1 MKMLS
6 ACLLLLPFISCTQVQ
21 DIKNDA
27 VIEQK
32 IETLLSS
39 MTLEEKIGQ
48 MNQISSYGNIEDMS
62 GLIKKGEVGSILN
75 EVDPVRVN
83 ALQRVA
89 MEESRL
95 GIPLLMARDVIHGFK
110 TIFPI
115 PLGQAASFNPQ
126 VAKDGARVAAVEA
139 SAVGIRWTF
148 APMIDV
154 ARDPRWG
161 RMAEGCGEDTYLT
174 SVMGVAMVEGFQG
187 DSLNSPTS
195 IAACPKHFVG
205 YGAAEG
211 GRDYNSTFI
220 PERRLRD
227 VYLPPF
233 EAVAKAGAAT
243 FMTSF
248 NDNDGAPSTGNT
260 FILKDVLRGEW
271 GFDGIVVSDWAS
283 VAEMMAHGFA
293 ADSKEAA
300 MKAVNAGVDM
310 EMVSYTFVKE
320 LPELI
325 KEGKVKKSAIDDAV
339 RNILRI
345 KFRLGLFDNPYV
357 DEKRIEELYAP
368 SHLEA
373 AKQAAVES
381 AILLKNEKET
391 LPLQSSVKTVAVV
404 GPMANAPYDQL
415 GTWIFDGDKTKTV
428 TPLKAIKELVGDK
441 VQVIYEPGL
450 TYSRDKNM
458 AGVAKAAAAAAR
470 ADVILA
476 FVGEEAILSGE
487 AHCLADLNLQG
498 AQSELIAALAKT
510 GKPVVTV
517 VMAGRPLTIGKE
529 VELSSAVLYSFH
541 PGTMGGPALADLNL
555 QGAQS
560 ELIAALAKTGKPV
573 VTVVMAGRPLTIG
586 KEVEL
591 SSAVLY
597 SFHPGTM
604 GGPALADLLW
614 GKAVPS
620 GKTPVTFPKMVGQ
633 IPVYYAHNS
642 SGRPATRNEVL
653 LNDIPLEAGQT
664 SLGCTSFYMDAGF
677 DPLYPFGYGLSY
689 TTFKYDNVKLSS
701 ANLKKEDVL
710 TVTFDLENTGKYE
723 GTEVAQLYVQDK
735 FASVTRPVKELKR
748 FARVTLKPGEKKN
761 VSFELPISELAFW
774 NIDMVKTVEA
784 GDFALWVAPDSQSGE
799 EVFFKVVD

>member
-1 MKMLS
+1 MKIAKIIS
-6 ACLLLLPFISCTQVQ
+6 ACLLLLPLVSCTQVQ
-21 DIKNDA
+21 EKGDA
-27 VIEQK
+27 AIEQK
-32 IETLLSS
+32 VKSLLSK
-39 MTLEEKIGQ
+39 MTLEEKLGQ

-75 EVDPVRVN
+75 EVEPIRIN

-89 MEESRL
+89 IEESRL

-126 VAKDGARVAAVEA
+126 VAEDGARVAAIEA
-139 SAVGIRWTF
+139 ASVGIRWTF
-148 APMIDV
+148 APMIDI

-161 RMAEGCGEDTYLT
+161 RIAEGCGEDTYLT
-174 SVMGVAMVEGFQG
+174 TVMGVAMVKGYQG

-195 IAACPKHFVG
+195 VAACPKHFVG

-211 GRDYNSTFI
+211 GKDYSSTFI

-233 EAVAKAGAAT
+233 EAAAAAGAAT

-248 NDNDGAPSTGNT
+248 NDNDGVPSTGNS
-260 FILKDVLRGEW
+260 FILKDVLRKEW
-271 GFDGIVVSDWAS
+271 GFDGLVVSDWAS
-283 VAEMMAHGFA
+283 TSEMIAHGFA

-320 LPELI
+320 LPGLI
-325 KEGKVKKSAIDDAV
+325 KEGKVKETTIDEAV

-345 KFRLGLFDNPYV
+345 KYRLGLFDNPYV
-357 DEKRIEELYAP
+357 DEKKPSVMYAP

-373 AKQAAVES
+373 AKQAAVQS

-391 LPLQSSVKTVAVV
+391 LPIQSSVKSVAIV
-404 GPMANAPYDQL
+404 GPMAHAPYEQL
-415 GTWIFDGDKTKTV
+415 GTWVFDGDKNHTQ
-428 TPLKAIKELVGDK
+428 TPLTAIKELVGDK

-450 TYSRDKNM
+450 AFSRDKDVS
-458 AGVAKAAAAAAR
+458 GIAKAASAAAR

-476 FVGEEAILSGE
+476 FVGEESILSGE

-498 AQSELIAALAKT
+498 AQTQLLEALAKT
-510 GKPVVTV
+510 GKPLVTV

-529 VELSSAVLYSFH
+529 ADLSAAVLYSFH
-541 PGTMGGPALADLNL
+541 PGTMGGPA
-555 QGAQS
+555 
-560 ELIAALAKTGKPV
+560 I
-573 VTVVMAGRPLTIG
+573 
-586 KEVEL
+586 
-591 SSAVLY
+591 
-597 SFHPGTM
+597 
-604 GGPALADLLW
+604 ADLLW

-633 IPVYYAHNS
+633 IPVYYSHNNT
-642 SGRPATRNEVL
+642 GRPATRSEVL
-653 LNDIPLEAGQT
+653 LDDIAVEAGQT
-664 SLGCTSFYMDAGF
+664 SLGCTSFHMDAGF

-689 TTFKYDNVKLSS
+689 TTFKYGKLKLS
-701 ANLKKEDVL
+701 ADELRKGDVL

-735 FASVTRPVKELKR
+735 VASVTRPVKELKR
-748 FARVTLKPGEKKN
+748 FTRVTLKPGERKT
-761 VSFELPISELAFW
+761 VSYELPVSELAFW
-774 NIDMVKTVEA
+774 NIDMVKTVEP
-784 GDFALWVAPDSQSGE
+784 GDFGLWVGPDSQTGE

>member
-1 MKMLS
+1 MKFFS
-6 ACLLLLPFISCTQVQ
+6 ACLFLLPFVSCTQVATY
-21 DIKNDA
+21 KGDA
-27 VIEQK
+27 ATEKKVEA
-32 IETLLSS
+32 LLSK

-75 EVDPVRVN
+75 EMDPVRIN

-89 MEESRL
+89 IEESRL
-95 GIPLLMARDVIHGFK
+95 GIPLLIARDVIHGFK

-126 VAKDGARVAAVEA
+126 IAKDGARVAAIEA
-139 SAVGIRWTF
+139 SSVGIRWTF
-148 APMIDV
+148 APMIDI

-161 RMAEGCGEDTYLT
+161 RIAEGCGEDTYLT
-174 SVMGVAMVEGFQG
+174 SVMGAAMVEGFQG

-220 PERRLRD
+220 PERRLRN

-233 EAVAKAGAAT
+233 EAAAKAGAAT

-248 NDNDGAPSTGNT
+248 NDNDGVPSTGNA
-260 FILKDVLRGEW
+260 FILKDVLRDEW
-271 GFDGIVVSDWAS
+271 GFDGVVVTDWAS
-283 VAEMMAHGFA
+283 ASEMISHGFA
-293 ADSKEAA
+293 ADSKEVAL
-300 MKAVNAGVDM
+300 KSVNAGVDM

-320 LPELI
+320 LPALI
-325 KEGKVKKSAIDDAV
+325 KEGKVKESTIDEAV

-345 KFRLGLFDNPYV
+345 KYRLGLFDTPYV
-357 DEKRIEELYAP
+357 DEQQTSVMYAP

-381 AILLKNEKET
+381 AILLKNDKEV
-391 LPLQSSVKTVAVV
+391 LPLQPSVKTVAVV
-404 GPMANAPYDQL
+404 GPMANAPYEQL
-415 GTWIFDGDKTKTV
+415 GTWIFDGEKARTQ
-428 TPLKAIKELVGDK
+428 TPLNAIKEMVGDK

-450 TYSRDKNM
+450 AYSREKNP
-458 AGVAKAAAAAAR
+458 ASVAKAAATAAR

-476 FVGEEAILSGE
+476 FVGEESILSGE
-487 AHCLADLNLQG
+487 AHCLADLDLQG
-498 AQSELIAALAKT
+498 DQGALITALAKT
-510 GKPVVTV
+510 GKPVVTI

-529 VELSSAVLYSFH
+529 VEES
-541 PGTMGGPALADLNL
+541 T
-555 QGAQS
+555 
-560 ELIAALAKTGKPV
+560 
-573 VTVVMAGRPLTIG
+573 
-586 KEVEL
+586 
-591 SSAVLY
+591 AVLY

-620 GKTPVTFPKMVGQ
+620 GKAPVTFPRMVGQ
-633 IPVYYAHNS
+633 IPVYYAHNNT
-642 SGRPATRNEVL
+642 GRPATRNEVL
-653 LNDIPLEAGQT
+653 LNDIAVEAGQT

-677 DPLYPFGYGLSY
+677 DPLFPFGYGLSY
-689 TTFKYDNVKLSS
+689 TTFKYSNIKLASDV
-701 ANLKKEDVL
+701 LKKDDVL

-723 GTEVAQLYVQDK
+723 GTEVAQLYIQDK
-735 FASVTRPVKELKR
+735 IGSVTRPVKELKR
-748 FARVTLKPGEKKN
+748 FTRVTLKPGEKKS
-761 VSFELPISELAFW
+761 VSFELPVSELAFW
-774 NIDMVKTVEA
+774 NIDMAKVVEP
-784 GDFALWVAPDSQSGE
+784 GDFGLWVATDSQSGE

>member
-1 MKMLS
+1 MKTLKIFS
-6 ACLLLLPFISCTQVQ
+6 ACLLLFPFVSCTQVAN
-21 DIKNDA
+21 KGSDA
-27 VIEQK
+27 ATEKKVES
-32 IETLLSS
+32 LLSR

-48 MNQISSYGNIEDMS
+48 MNQITSYGNIEDMS
-62 GLIKKGEVGSILN
+62 SLIKKGEVGSILN
-75 EVDPVRVN
+75 EVDPVRIN

-95 GIPLLMARDVIHGFK
+95 GIPLLIARDVIHGFK

-126 VAKDGARVAAVEA
+126 IAKDGARVAAIEA
-139 SAVGIRWTF
+139 SSVGIRWTF
-148 APMIDV
+148 APMIDI

-161 RMAEGCGEDTYLT
+161 RIAEGCGEDTYLT
-174 SVMGVAMVEGFQG
+174 SVMGAAMVEGFQG

-220 PERRLRD
+220 PERRLRN

-233 EAVAKAGAAT
+233 EAATKAGAAT

-248 NDNDGAPSTGNT
+248 NDNDGIPSTGNA

-271 GFDGIVVSDWAS
+271 GFDGLVVTDWAS
-283 VAEMMAHGFA
+283 ASEMISHGFA
-293 ADSKEAA
+293 ADSKEVA
-300 MKAVNAGVDM
+300 MKSVNAGVDM

-320 LPELI
+320 LPALI
-325 KEGKVKKSAIDDAV
+325 KEGKVKESTIDEAV
-339 RNILRI
+339 RNILRV
-345 KFRLGLFDNPYV
+345 KYRLGLFDAPYV
-357 DEKRIEELYAP
+357 DEKQPSVMYTP
-368 SHLEA
+368 SHLKV

-381 AILLKNEKET
+381 AILLKNDKEV
-391 LPLQSSVKTVAVV
+391 LPLQESLKTVAVV
-404 GPMANAPYDQL
+404 GPMANAPYEQL
-415 GTWIFDGDKTKTV
+415 GTWIFDGEKAHTQ
-428 TPLKAIKELVGDK
+428 TPLNAIKEMVGDK

-450 TYSRDKNM
+450 AYSREKKP

-470 ADVILA
+470 ADIILA

-498 AQSELIAALAKT
+498 DQSALITALAKT
-510 GKPVVTV
+510 GKPVVTI
-517 VMAGRPLTIGKE
+517 VMAGRPLTIGQE
-529 VELSSAVLYSFH
+529 VEES
-541 PGTMGGPALADLNL
+541 T
-555 QGAQS
+555 
-560 ELIAALAKTGKPV
+560 
-573 VTVVMAGRPLTIG
+573 
-586 KEVEL
+586 
-591 SSAVLY
+591 AVLY

-633 IPVYYAHNS
+633 IPVYYAHNKT
-642 SGRPATRNEVL
+642 GRPATRNEVL
-653 LNDIPLEAGQT
+653 LDDIAVEAGQT

-677 DPLYPFGYGLSY
+677 DPLFPFGYGLSY
-689 TTFKYDNVKLSS
+689 TTFKYSNVKLSS
-701 ANLKKEDVL
+701 ASLKKDDVL
-710 TVTFDLENTGKYE
+710 TVTFDLENTGKYK
-723 GTEVAQLYVQDK
+723 GTEVAQLYIQDK
-735 FASVTRPVKELKR
+735 VGSVTRPVKELKR
-748 FARVTLKPGEKKN
+748 FTRVTLKPGEKKN

-774 NIDMVKTVEA
+774 NIDMVKVVEP
-784 GDFALWVAPDSQSGE
+784 GDFGLWVATDSQSGE

>member
-1 MKMLS
+1 MKIAKIIS
-6 ACLLLLPFISCTQVQ
+6 ACLLLLPLVSCTQVQ
-21 DIKNDA
+21 ENGDA
-27 VIEQK
+27 AIEQK
-32 IETLLSS
+32 VKSLLSK
-39 MTLEEKIGQ
+39 MTLEEKLGQ

-75 EVDPVRVN
+75 EVEPIRIN

-89 MEESRL
+89 IEESRL

-126 VAKDGARVAAVEA
+126 VAEDGARVAAIEA
-139 SAVGIRWTF
+139 ASVGIRWTF
-148 APMIDV
+148 APMIDI

-161 RMAEGCGEDTYLT
+161 RIAEGCGEDTYLT
-174 SVMGVAMVEGFQG
+174 TVMGVAMVKGYQG

-211 GRDYNSTFI
+211 GKDYSSTFI

-233 EAVAKAGAAT
+233 EAAAAAGAAT

-248 NDNDGAPSTGNT
+248 NDNDGVPSTGNS
-260 FILKDVLRGEW
+260 FILKDVLRKEW
-271 GFDGIVVSDWAS
+271 GFDGLVVSDWAS
-283 VAEMMAHGFA
+283 TSEMIAHGFA

-320 LPELI
+320 LPGLI
-325 KEGKVKKSAIDDAV
+325 KEGKVKETTIDEAV

-345 KFRLGLFDNPYV
+345 KYRLGLFDNPYV
-357 DEKRIEELYAP
+357 DEKKPSVMYAP

-373 AKQAAVES
+373 AKQAAVQS

-391 LPLQSSVKTVAVV
+391 LPIQSSVKSVAIV
-404 GPMANAPYDQL
+404 GPMAHAPYEQL
-415 GTWIFDGDKTKTV
+415 GTWVFDGDKNHTQ
-428 TPLKAIKELVGDK
+428 TPLTAIKELVGDK

-450 TYSRDKNM
+450 AFSRDKDVS
-458 AGVAKAAAAAAR
+458 GIAKAASAAAR

-476 FVGEEAILSGE
+476 FVGEESILSGE

-498 AQSELIAALAKT
+498 AQTQLLEALAKI
-510 GKPVVTV
+510 GKPLVTV

-529 VELSSAVLYSFH
+529 ADLSAAVLYSFH
-541 PGTMGGPALADLNL
+541 PGTMGGPA
-555 QGAQS
+555 
-560 ELIAALAKTGKPV
+560 I
-573 VTVVMAGRPLTIG
+573 
-586 KEVEL
+586 
-591 SSAVLY
+591 
-597 SFHPGTM
+597 
-604 GGPALADLLW
+604 ADLLW

-633 IPVYYAHNS
+633 IPVYYSHNNT
-642 SGRPATRNEVL
+642 GRPATRSEVL
-653 LNDIPLEAGQT
+653 LDDIAVEAGQT

-689 TTFKYDNVKLSS
+689 TTFKYGKLKLS
-701 ANLKKEDVL
+701 ADELRKGDVL

-735 FASVTRPVKELKR
+735 VASVTRPVKELKR
-748 FARVTLKPGEKKN
+748 FTRVTLKPGERKT
-761 VSFELPISELAFW
+761 VSYELPVSELAFW
-774 NIDMVKTVEA
+774 NIDMVKTVEP
-784 GDFALWVAPDSQSGE
+784 GDFGLWVGPDSQTGE

>member
-1 MKMLS
+1 MKVMKFFS
-6 ACLLLLPFISCTQVQ
+6 ACLFLLPFVSCTQVATY
-21 DIKNDA
+21 KGDA
-27 VIEQK
+27 ATEKKVEA
-32 IETLLSS
+32 LLSK

-75 EVDPVRVN
+75 EMDPVRIN

-89 MEESRL
+89 IEESRL
-95 GIPLLMARDVIHGFK
+95 GIPLLIARDVIHGFK

-126 VAKDGARVAAVEA
+126 VAKDGARVAAIEA
-139 SAVGIRWTF
+139 SSVGIRWTF
-148 APMIDV
+148 APMIDI

-161 RMAEGCGEDTYLT
+161 RIAEGCGEDTYLT
-174 SVMGVAMVEGFQG
+174 SVMGAAMVEGFQG

-220 PERRLRD
+220 PERRLRN

-233 EAVAKAGAAT
+233 EAAAKAGAAT

-248 NDNDGAPSTGNT
+248 NDNDGVPSTGNA
-260 FILKDVLRGEW
+260 FILKDVLRDEW
-271 GFDGIVVSDWAS
+271 GFDGVVVTDWAS
-283 VAEMMAHGFA
+283 ASEMISHGFA
-293 ADSKEAA
+293 ADSKEVAL
-300 MKAVNAGVDM
+300 KSVNAGVDM

-320 LPELI
+320 LPALI
-325 KEGKVKKSAIDDAV
+325 KEGKVKESTIDEAV

-345 KFRLGLFDNPYV
+345 KYRLGLFDTPYV
-357 DEKRIEELYAP
+357 DEQQTSVMYAP

-381 AILLKNEKET
+381 AILLKNDKEV
-391 LPLQSSVKTVAVV
+391 LPLQPSVKTVAVV
-404 GPMANAPYDQL
+404 GPMANAPYEQL
-415 GTWIFDGDKTKTV
+415 GTWIFDGEKARTQ
-428 TPLKAIKELVGDK
+428 TPLNAIKEMVGDK
-441 VQVIYEPGL
+441 VQVIYETGL
-450 TYSRDKNM
+450 AYSREKNP
-458 AGVAKAAAAAAR
+458 ASVAKAAAAAAR

-476 FVGEEAILSGE
+476 FVGEESILSGE
-487 AHCLADLNLQG
+487 AHCLADLDLQG
-498 AQSELIAALAKT
+498 DQGALITALAKT
-510 GKPVVTV
+510 GKPVVTI

-529 VELSSAVLYSFH
+529 VEES
-541 PGTMGGPALADLNL
+541 T
-555 QGAQS
+555 
-560 ELIAALAKTGKPV
+560 
-573 VTVVMAGRPLTIG
+573 
-586 KEVEL
+586 
-591 SSAVLY
+591 AVLY

-620 GKTPVTFPKMVGQ
+620 GKAPVTFPRMVGQ
-633 IPVYYAHNS
+633 IPVYYAHNNT
-642 SGRPATRNEVL
+642 GRPATRNEVL
-653 LNDIPLEAGQT
+653 LNDIAVEAGQT

-677 DPLYPFGYGLSY
+677 DPLFPFGYGLSY
-689 TTFKYDNVKLSS
+689 TTFKYSNIKLASDV
-701 ANLKKEDVL
+701 LKKDDVL

-723 GTEVAQLYVQDK
+723 GTEVAQLYIQDK
-735 FASVTRPVKELKR
+735 IGSVTRPVKELKR
-748 FARVTLKPGEKKN
+748 FTRVTLKPGEKKS
-761 VSFELPISELAFW
+761 VSFELPVSELAFW
-774 NIDMVKTVEA
+774 NIDMAKVVEP
-784 GDFALWVAPDSQSGE
+784 GDFGLWVATDSQSGE

>member
-1 MKMLS
+1 MKTIRIFS
-6 ACLLLLPFISCTQVQ
+6 TCLLLLPFVSCTQVAN
-21 DIKNDA
+21 KGSDA
-27 VIEQK
+27 ATEKKVES
-32 IETLLSS
+32 LLSR

-48 MNQISSYGNIEDMS
+48 MNQITSYGNIEDMS
-62 GLIKKGEVGSILN
+62 SLIKKGEVGSILN
-75 EVDPVRVN
+75 EVDPVRIN

-95 GIPLLMARDVIHGFK
+95 GIPLLIARDVIHGFK

-126 VAKDGARVAAVEA
+126 IAKDGARVAAIEA
-139 SAVGIRWTF
+139 SSVGIRWTF
-148 APMIDV
+148 APMIDI

-161 RMAEGCGEDTYLT
+161 RIAEGCGEDTYLT
-174 SVMGVAMVEGFQG
+174 SVMGAAMVEGFQG

-220 PERRLRD
+220 PERRLRN

-233 EAVAKAGAAT
+233 EAATKAGAAT

-248 NDNDGAPSTGNT
+248 NDNDGIPSTGNA

-271 GFDGIVVSDWAS
+271 GFDGLVVTDWAS
-283 VAEMMAHGFA
+283 ASEMISHGFA
-293 ADSKEAA
+293 ADSKEVA
-300 MKAVNAGVDM
+300 MKSVNAGVDM

-320 LPELI
+320 LPALI
-325 KEGKVKKSAIDDAV
+325 KEGKVKESTIDEAV
-339 RNILRI
+339 RNILRV
-345 KFRLGLFDNPYV
+345 KYRLGLFDAPYV
-357 DEKRIEELYAP
+357 DEKQPSVMYTP
-368 SHLEA
+368 SHLKV

-381 AILLKNEKET
+381 AILLKNDKEV
-391 LPLQSSVKTVAVV
+391 LPLQESLKTVAVV
-404 GPMANAPYDQL
+404 GPMANAPYEQL
-415 GTWIFDGDKTKTV
+415 GTWIFDGEKAHTQ
-428 TPLKAIKELVGDK
+428 TPLNAIKEMVGDK

-450 TYSRDKNM
+450 AYSREKNP

-498 AQSELIAALAKT
+498 DQSALITALAKT
-510 GKPVVTV
+510 GKPVVTI
-517 VMAGRPLTIGKE
+517 VMVGRPLTIGQE
-529 VELSSAVLYSFH
+529 VEES
-541 PGTMGGPALADLNL
+541 T
-555 QGAQS
+555 
-560 ELIAALAKTGKPV
+560 
-573 VTVVMAGRPLTIG
+573 
-586 KEVEL
+586 
-591 SSAVLY
+591 AVLY

-633 IPVYYAHNS
+633 IPVYYAHNKT
-642 SGRPATRNEVL
+642 GRPATRNEVL
-653 LNDIPLEAGQT
+653 LDDIAVEAGQT

-677 DPLYPFGYGLSY
+677 DPLFPFGYGLSY
-689 TTFKYDNVKLSS
+689 TTFKYSNVKLSS
-701 ANLKKEDVL
+701 ASLKKDDVL
-710 TVTFDLENTGKYE
+710 TVTFDLENTGKYK
-723 GTEVAQLYVQDK
+723 GTEVAQLYIQDK
-735 FASVTRPVKELKR
+735 VGSVTRPVKELKR
-748 FARVTLKPGEKKN
+748 FTRVTLKPGEKKN
-761 VSFELPISELAFW
+761 VSFELPVSELAFW
-774 NIDMVKTVEA
+774 NIDMVKVVEP
-784 GDFALWVAPDSQSGE
+784 GDFGLWVATDSQSGE

>member
-1 MKMLS
+1 MKTIKFIS
-6 ACLLLLPFISCTQVQ
+6 VCLLLLPLASCTQPRQ
-21 DIKNDA
+21 TGDSATEK
-27 VIEQK
+27 K
-32 IETLLSS
+32 IESILSR

-75 EVDPVRVN
+75 EVDPVRIN

-89 MEESRL
+89 IEESRL

-126 VAKDGARVAAVEA
+126 VAEDGARVAAIEA
-139 SAVGIRWTF
+139 SSVGIRWTF

-174 SVMGVAMVEGFQG
+174 SVMGAAMVKGFQG
-187 DSLNSPTS
+187 DSLNSSTS

-220 PERRLRD
+220 PERRLRN

-233 EAVAKAGAAT
+233 EAAAKAGAAT

-248 NDNDGAPSTGNT
+248 NDNDGVPSTGNK

-271 GFDGIVVSDWAS
+271 GFDGMVVTDWAS
-283 VAEMMAHGFA
+283 ASEMISHGFA
-293 ADSKEAA
+293 ANPQEAA

-320 LPELI
+320 LPQLV
-325 KEGKVKKSAIDDAV
+325 KEGKVRESAIDDAV

-345 KFRLGLFDNPYV
+345 KYRLGLFDNPYV
-357 DEKRIEELYAP
+357 DEKKMDVLYAP

-373 AKQAAVES
+373 AKQAAIES
-381 AILLKNEKET
+381 AILLKNDKNV
-391 LPLQSSVKTVAVV
+391 LPLSSSVKSVAVV
-404 GPMANAPYDQL
+404 GPLANAPYEQL
-415 GTWIFDGDKTKTV
+415 GTWVFDGEKARTV
-428 TPLKAIKELVGDK
+428 TPLTAIKELAGDK
-441 VQVIYEPGL
+441 IQVIYEPGL
-450 TYSRDKNM
+450 AYSRDNDK
-458 AGVAKAAAAAAR
+458 AGVAKAATAAAR

-476 FVGEEAILSGE
+476 FVGEESILSGE

-498 AQSELIAALAKT
+498 DQGELIAALAKT

-529 VELSSAVLYSFH
+529 AAISAAVLY
-541 PGTMGGPALADLNL
+541 A
-555 QGAQS
+555 
-560 ELIAALAKTGKPV
+560 
-573 VTVVMAGRPLTIG
+573 
-586 KEVEL
+586 
-591 SSAVLY
+591 
-597 SFHPGTM
+597 FHPGTM

-633 IPVYYAHNS
+633 VPMYYAHNNT
-642 SGRPATRNEVL
+642 GRPATRNEVL
-653 LNDIPLEAGQT
+653 LNDIAVEAGQT
-664 SLGCTSFYMDAGF
+664 SLGCTSFYLDAGF

-689 TTFKYDNVKLSS
+689 TTFEYSNVKLSS
-701 ANLKKEDVL
+701 SALKKNDVL
-710 TVTFDLENTGKYE
+710 TVTFDLENTGEYE

-735 FASVTRPVKELKR
+735 IGSVTRPVKELKR
-748 FARVTLKPGEKKN
+748 FARVSLKPGEKKTIT
-761 VSFELPISELAFW
+761 FELPVSELAFW
-774 NIDMVKTVEA
+774 NIDMVKTVEP
-784 GDFALWVAPDSQSGE
+784 GDFGLWVAPDSQSGE
-799 EVFFKVVD
+799 EIPFKVI